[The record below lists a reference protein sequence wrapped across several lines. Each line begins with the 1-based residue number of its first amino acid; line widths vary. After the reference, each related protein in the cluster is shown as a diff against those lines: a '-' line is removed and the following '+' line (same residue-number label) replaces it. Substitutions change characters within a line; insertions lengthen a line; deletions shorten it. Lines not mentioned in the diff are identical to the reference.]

1 MINIIIIMTKYK
13 IKPYSYEQAKKIG
26 VDIEPSTNPKY
37 KIDIYTKEGQYITS
51 IGARGYS
58 DYPTFIEE
66 DGKLIQARSL
76 DERLFSE
83 CRARYREPN
92 GAFRKRR

>member
-37 KIDIYTKEGQYITS
+37 KIDIYTKEGKYITS

-66 DGKLIQARSL
+66 DGKEYADYRRALIIYIDITL
-76 DERLFSE
+76 
-83 CRARYREPN
+83 YYYHN
-92 GAFRKRR
+92 K